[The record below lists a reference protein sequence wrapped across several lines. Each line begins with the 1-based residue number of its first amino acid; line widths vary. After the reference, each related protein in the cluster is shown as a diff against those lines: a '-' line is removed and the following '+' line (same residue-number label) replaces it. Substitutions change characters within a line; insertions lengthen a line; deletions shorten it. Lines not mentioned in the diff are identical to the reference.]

1 MEMEWKQLEAL
12 LDRFGQADISELKL
26 ETEKLKLH
34 LKKEQKAGSEN
45 FLLTEE
51 ERRKKARVLEEGKR
65 NTAEEKKA
73 GGEREFA
80 EEKKAGRERESAE
93 EKKAGRAVKAPL
105 VGTFY
110 AAPEPGAESYVR
122 EGQEVKKG
130 EMIGL
135 IEAMKIMNE
144 IPAPCAGRVTKI
156 LAENGD
162 FVAYDQVL
170 LYIEE

>member
-51 ERRKKARVLEEGKR
+51 EERKKLLEEGKR
-65 NTAEEKKA
+65 KAAEEKKA
-73 GGEREFA
+73 GE
-80 EEKKAGRERESAE
+80 ERESAE

-130 EMIGL
+130 EVIGL

-144 IPAPCAGRVTKI
+144 IPAPCDGRVTKI

>member
-12 LDRFGQADISELKL
+12 LDRFGQADISELEL

-34 LKKEQKAGSEN
+34 LKKEEKADSES
-45 FLLTEE
+45 FLLSEGK
-51 ERRKKARVLEEGKR
+51 ERGKARVLEAGKEEAAEEEKSDGEKKK
-65 NTAEEKKA
+65 AEEK
-73 GGEREFA
+73 E
-80 EEKKAGRERESAE
+80 
-93 EKKAGRAVKAPL
+93 AGRAVKAPL

-110 AAPEPGAESYVR
+110 AAAEPGAEPYVR

-130 EMIGL
+130 EVIGL

-144 IPAPCAGRVTKI
+144 IPAPCNGRVTKI
-156 LAENGD
+156 LAENGS
-162 FVAYDQVL
+162 FVAYDEVL